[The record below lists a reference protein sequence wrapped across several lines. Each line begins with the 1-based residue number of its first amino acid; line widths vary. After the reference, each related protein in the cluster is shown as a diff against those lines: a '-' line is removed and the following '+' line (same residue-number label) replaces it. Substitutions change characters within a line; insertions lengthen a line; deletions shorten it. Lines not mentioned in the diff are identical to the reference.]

1 MKWFTIYLVET
12 RFSLQ
17 ENRNPAYSKAIASED
32 LSCNK
37 AFVFCRACATQAVNT
52 LLRYAHL
59 ATDISKFDEQ
69 VLILYHLGWRAS
81 TATYFKRSRK
91 SDERDH
97 RSAILLIIELAPW

>member
-1 MKWFTIYLVET
+1 VVET

-17 ENRNPAYSKAIASED
+17 ENQNPAYSKAIASED

-37 AFVFCRACATQAVNT
+37 AFVFSGACATQAVNT

-69 VLILYHLGWRAS
+69 LLILCHLGWRAS
-81 TATYFKRSRK
+81 TATYSNFRGRAT
-91 SDERDH
+91 
-97 RSAILLIIELAPW
+97 SATIDQLYC